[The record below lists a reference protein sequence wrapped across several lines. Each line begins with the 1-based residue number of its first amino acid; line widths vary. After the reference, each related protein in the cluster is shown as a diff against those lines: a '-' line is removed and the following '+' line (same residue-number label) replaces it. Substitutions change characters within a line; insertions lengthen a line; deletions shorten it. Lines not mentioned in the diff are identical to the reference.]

1 MGAAENA
8 DRIRAGYTAFNAGDV
23 PALVDLFAEDIVWHF
38 PGTSKLG
45 GDKVGRDATLTAF
58 GEYAAASNGT
68 LQANVI
74 DIMASDDHVTGW
86 ANDTAT
92 AGAKTLDI
100 NSVVIFTMR
109 DGKVTE
115 ALHIVDD
122 VAALDAFLA

>member
-8 DRIRAGYTAFNAGDV
+8 DRIRAGYKAFNAGDI

-38 PGTSKLG
+38 PGSSKLSG
-45 GDKVGRDATLTAF
+45 EHVGRDATLAAL
-58 GEYAAASNGT
+58 GGYGAASNGT
-68 LQANVI
+68 LQATPI
-74 DIMASDDHVTGW
+74 DIMANDTHVTGW
-86 ANDTAT
+86 GNDTAT
-92 AGAKTLDI
+92 ANGKTLDI
-100 NSVVIFTMR
+100 NSVVIFTMK